1 MVKRTIKSVENEEFK
16 PITNL
21 SSIRNILTRLTNGN
35 LSISEAESLISNNS
49 LLSVD
54 DFLLFDTF
62 REGRSGIPEVIFSES
77 KSNNMLIKII
87 ENVTPKRNVVLF
99 TRLTDDHLELFN
111 TYFSKKKNFHSNIDY
126 DGRTAVISLLN
137 YKFPEQKLGPVVI
150 LTAGS
155 SDIPIAKEAQ
165 LTLNLMGI
173 KTLTSYDVGIAG
185 LHRLIN
191 PLKIFLEQNPVCII
205 VCAGMEGALPSVV
218 AGLVDVPVIGVPVS
232 IGYGYGGKGI
242 GALTSMLQSCSPG
255 LSVVNI
261 DAGFNAGAMAA
272 LIAKRI
278 EKELKKK

>member
-1 MVKRTIKSVENEEFK
+1 MVKRKNKNIKDVESNSL
-16 PITNL
+16 TNF
-21 SSIRNILTRLTNGN
+21 SSIRDILTELRKQN

-54 DFLLFDTF
+54 DFLIFDTF

-77 KSNNMLIKII
+77 KSNKMLTKII
-87 ENVTPKRNVVLF
+87 ENVTPKKRVILF
-99 TRLTDDHLELFN
+99 TRLTDSHLELF
-111 TYFSKKKNFHSNIDY
+111 KNFFLNNRNFNSLIDN
-126 DGRTAVISLLN
+126 DGRTAVVSMLD
-137 YKFPEQKLGPVVI
+137 YEFPEQKSGPVVI

-185 LHRLIN
+185 LHRLIK
-191 PLKIFLEQNPVCII
+191 PLLMFLEQQPVCII

-218 AGLVDVPVIGVPVS
+218 AGLVDIPVIGVPVS
-232 IGYGYGGKGI
+232 VGYGYGGKGV

-272 LIAKRI
+272 LIVKRI
-278 EKELKKK
+278 EKSL